1 MNITRLILIS
11 NNSNDAD
18 LTAIRGESELVML
31 YIKKVDCMLVNMLD
45 EREKFIEL
53 DDGTLKS
60 KATGEVFEVVGQFSE
75 DFMFVHNE
83 QRSLNDSYTALRKQI
98 LNLSRSTCHMAI
110 GSERRKEREAAINE
124 LKAACEE
131 LKAKGARLTLIR

>member
-1 MNITRLILIS
+1 
-11 NNSNDAD
+11 
-18 LTAIRGESELVML
+18 ML
-31 YIKKVDCMLVNMLD
+31 YIKKVDCMWVNMLD

-75 DFMFVHNE
+75 EFMYVQNE

>member
-1 MNITRLILIS
+1 
-11 NNSNDAD
+11 
-18 LTAIRGESELVML
+18 ML
-31 YIKKVDCMLVNMLD
+31 YIKKVGCMWVNISD
-45 EREKFIEL
+45 EREKFVEL

-60 KATGEVFEVVGQFSE
+60 KATDEVFEVVKQFSE
-75 DFMFVHNE
+75 DFMVVQNE
-83 QRSLNDSYTALRKQI
+83 QRSLNDSYTILRKEI

-110 GSERRKEREAAINE
+110 GSEKRKEREAAIDE

>member
-1 MNITRLILIS
+1 
-11 NNSNDAD
+11 
-18 LTAIRGESELVML
+18 ML
-31 YIKKVDCMLVNMLD
+31 YIKKVDCMWVNMLD

-75 DFMFVHNE
+75 EFMYVQNE
-83 QRSLNDSYTALRKQI
+83 HRSLNDSYTALRKQI

>member
-1 MNITRLILIS
+1 
-11 NNSNDAD
+11 
-18 LTAIRGESELVML
+18 ML
-31 YIKKVDCMLVNMLD
+31 YIKKVGCMWVNILD
-45 EREKFIEL
+45 EREKFVEL

-60 KATGEVFEVVGQFSE
+60 KATGEVFEVVEQFSE
-75 DFMFVHNE
+75 DFMIVQNE
-83 QRSLNDSYTALRKQI
+83 QRSLNDSYTILRKQI

-110 GSERRKEREAAINE
+110 GSEKRKEREATIDE